1 MTKQILFAGG
11 SGIVGRSAVRWFR
24 ERNPDIPV
32 LVGGRN
38 QKLTREIAEAAGNAE
53 PVAIDLDQP
62 RLGLAADVSPAA
74 VVMVAP
80 DGGLHGLRLA
90 QDLGVPYLSIGT
102 ALVEVGPELALFAHR
117 AHAAPV
123 VLASHWAA
131 GAALFVALEACKGVE
146 RPKAIRVGVVLDE
159 KDPAGPASHEDIER
173 MAEAADALG
182 FVDGRRAW
190 LSGDLAK
197 RKVTAIDGRVLE
209 ADAFAPFD
217 VISLH
222 AVTGAPEIRFD
233 LVTST
238 SSSRL
243 RGGKPA
249 AEIIVE
255 VEGETAGK
263 PTSVRGTIELEHGQA
278 SLTALSV
285 VVLLEAALALKPG
298 LYLPELV
305 IEPKPFLDQLRAA
318 GAKIEISGR

>member
-1 MTKQILFAGG
+1 MTKKQVLFAGG
-11 SGIVGRSAVRWFR
+11 SGIVGRAAVRWFR
-24 ERNPDIPV
+24 ERNPDAPV

-38 QKLTREIAEAAGNAE
+38 QEVAGEVAQAAGNAG
-53 PVAIDLDQP
+53 PIVIDLDRP
-62 RLGLAADVSPAA
+62 RLGLAADVAPSAI
-74 VVMVAP
+74 VMVAP
-80 DGGLHGLRLA
+80 DNGLHGLRLA

-117 AHAAPV
+117 ATAAPV

-131 GAALFVALEACKGVE
+131 GAALFVALEACRGIEHV
-146 RPKAIRVGVVLDE
+146 KAIRVGVVLDE
-159 KDPAGPASHEDIER
+159 KDPAGPASYEDIER

-190 LSGDLAK
+190 LDGDLAK
-197 RKVTAIDGRVLE
+197 RKITAIDGRILE

-222 AVTGAPEIRFD
+222 AVTGAPDIRFD

-255 VEGETAGK
+255 VEGDER
-263 PTSVRGTIELEHGQA
+263 SVRASIELEHGQA

-285 VVLLEAALALKPG
+285 VILLEAALGRKPG

-305 IEPKPFLDQLRAA
+305 IETKTFLDELRAA
-318 GAKIEISGR
+318 GATIAISGR